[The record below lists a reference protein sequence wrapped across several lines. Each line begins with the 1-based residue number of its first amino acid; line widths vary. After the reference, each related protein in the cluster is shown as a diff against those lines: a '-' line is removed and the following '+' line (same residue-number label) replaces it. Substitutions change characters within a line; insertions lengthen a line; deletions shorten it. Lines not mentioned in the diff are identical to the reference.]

1 MKLSSR
7 MYTFLTWFCLIA
19 LPGLAV
25 FYGVMADTWNLPY
38 GEQIVTTLNALGTL
52 LGVLIGVSTVN
63 FNKENVIYTEP
74 RNEDVE

>member
-7 MYTFLTWFCLIA
+7 MYTFLKWFCLIA

-63 FNKENVIYTEP
+63 FNKETVIYTEP

>member
-7 MYTFLTWFCLIA
+7 MYTFLKWFCLIA

-63 FNKENVIYTEP
+63 FTEENVIYTEP

>member
-7 MYTFLTWFCLIA
+7 MYTFLKWFCLIA

-63 FNKENVIYTEP
+63 FNEENVIYTEP